1 VQEAEVKVLDHI
13 VVEEPVENRAVNLVQ
28 AQQAA
33 EAEAVEQALVIYKEG
48 NQEDQAL
55 L

>member
-13 VVEEPVENRAVNLVQ
+13 AVEEQVENQAVNLVQ
-28 AQQAA
+28 VQQEVEVA
-33 EAEAVEQALVIYKEG
+33 EVEQALVIYKVD